1 MLLNLLLLLTL
12 VPMLELMVLLQV
24 HHALAS
30 ALGSGMALVLTLGMI
45 VFTGCAG
52 AILARQQGFS
62 VLRGLQASMGRGE
75 LPQDALINGA
85 MILVGAALLLTPGFL
100 TDILGFSLL
109 IPISRDWHRR
119 WMRAWL
125 KHKVERGDVN
135 VFVVQSE
142 VRPSETVEP
151 ESEHSR
157 LSH

>member
-12 VPMLELMVLLQV
+12 VPMLELVVLLQV

-30 ALGSGMALVLTLGMI
+30 AFGGGTALLLTLGMI

-52 AILARQQGFS
+52 AVLARQQGFS
-62 VLRGLQASMGRGE
+62 VLRGLQSSMGRNE

-109 IPISRDWHRR
+109 IPITRDWHRR

-125 KHKVERGDVN
+125 KRKVQRGDVN

-142 VRPSETVEP
+142 VRTRDTAEA
-151 ESEHSR
+151 ESEHSN
-157 LSH
+157 LP